1 MAEQES
7 RTYLTN
13 ELNKI
18 KKWEKSQKK
27 LWIWERIGR
36 IPFKILDKLTPK
48 FIQNKLGIA
57 LDELG
62 SYIQTGGRYLI
73 YKKGILKKF
82 DYAETV
88 EEVAHLPLERMDQA
102 AEQYSVSRARFATW
116 QGATTGIGGVFTLAA
131 DIPALLGLSLKIL
144 QEIAICYGYDPAE
157 KRERIFIVKCLQF
170 ASSDIVGK
178 QAVLDDLNRFD
189 EEDKQHRAAS
199 QIQGWR
205 EVLMTYRDNYGWKK
219 LFQLVPVAGIIFGA
233 MVNKSTLEDVAE
245 AGKMLYRKRR
255 ILEKLEEDRVT
266 S

>member
-1 MAEQES
+1 MET
-7 RTYLTN
+7 RTYLVR
-13 ELNKI
+13 ELNSI
-18 KKWEKSQKK
+18 EKWENSQKK
-27 LWIWERIGR
+27 LWLWERIGR
-36 IPFKILDKLTPK
+36 LPFKVLDKLTPK
-48 FIQNKLGIA
+48 FIQKKLGIA

-82 DYAETV
+82 EQVNTVAEI
-88 EEVAHLPLERMDQA
+88 ADLPLKKMDHA
-102 AEQYSVSRARFATW
+102 AEEYAVSRARFATW
-116 QGATTGIGGVFTLAA
+116 QGATTGVGGVFTLAA

-178 QAVLDDLNRFD
+178 QAVLDDLNHFD
-189 EEDKQHRAAS
+189 EKEKQHQAAS

-219 LFQLVPVAGIIFGA
+219 LFQLVPIAGIIFGA

-245 AGKMLYRKRR
+245 AGIMLYRKRR
-255 ILEKLEEDRVT
+255 ILEKLEQTKRPDAVQ
-266 S
+266 